1 MLPNLVPATVSI
13 VPEKIY
19 DKLWVEEI
27 IISAGTLG
35 GEATARVRLKKFGV
49 FDGVAEYMPGDEG
62 IRLTIDNLLSKS
74 EQDSDLA
81 NIVQSLLLYI
91 GKAGAEQGVI
101 APINSSE

>member
-1 MLPNLVPATVSI
+1 MLPVLVPATVSI

-19 DKLWVEEI
+19 DKLWVSEI
-27 IISAGTLG
+27 VISSPDLNGDAV
-35 GEATARVRLKKFGV
+35 ARVFLRKFGV
-49 FDGVAEYMPGDEG
+49 FDGMAEFMPGDEG

-101 APINSSE
+101 APINNPE

>member
-1 MLPNLVPATVSI
+1 MLPNLVPSEVSVI
-13 VPEKIY
+13 PAKTY

-35 GEATARVRLKKFGV
+35 GDAVARVRLKKFGV
-49 FDGVAEYMPGDEG
+49 FDGVAEYMPGDQG
-62 IRLTIDNLLSKS
+62 TWLVIDNLLSKS

-101 APINSSE
+101 APINSPE

>member
-1 MLPNLVPATVSI
+1 MLPNLVPVEVSVI
-13 VPEKIY
+13 PAKTY

-27 IISAGTLG
+27 IISAATLG

-49 FDGVAEYMPGDEG
+49 FNGVAEYMPGDQG
-62 IRLTIDNLLSKS
+62 TWLVIDNLLSKS

-101 APINSSE
+101 APINSLE

>member
-1 MLPNLVPATVSI
+1 MLPVLIPAIVSTVPAKT
-13 VPEKIY
+13 Y

-27 IISAGTLG
+27 VISAGTLG

-49 FDGVAEYMPGDEG
+49 FDGVAEYMPGDNG
-62 IRLTIDNLLSKS
+62 TWLVIDNLLSKS
-74 EQDSDLA
+74 AEDSDLA

-101 APINSSE
+101 APINSPE

>member
-19 DKLWVEEI
+19 DKLWVSEI
-27 IISAGTLG
+27 VISSPDLNGDAV
-35 GEATARVRLKKFGV
+35 ARVFLRKFGV
-49 FDGVAEYMPGDEG
+49 FDGEAQFMPGDEG

-101 APINSSE
+101 APINSPE

>member
-1 MLPNLVPATVSI
+1 MLPVLVPATVSI

-19 DKLWVEEI
+19 DKLWVSEI
-27 IISAGTLG
+27 VISSQDLNGDAV
-35 GEATARVRLKKFGV
+35 ARVFLRKFGV
-49 FDGVAEYMPGDEG
+49 FDGMAEFMPGDEG

-101 APINSSE
+101 APLNNE